1 MDGTTAP
8 PSTRAGAPARA
19 GGTDAELGA
28 EVRESLLLLGLTAA
42 VTGLV
47 ALSAHVALVLLG

>member
-8 PSTRAGAPARA
+8 APETAHA
-19 GGTDAELGA
+19 ADSGLGA
-28 EVRESLLLLGLTAA
+28 EVRESLLLLGLTGA

-47 ALSAHVALVLLG
+47 ALAAHTALVLLG